1 MRKSTE
7 MLSEIWSKDVRCS
20 VIHTEKLKTNR
31 LIGMTGQIMFVVK
44 SSQNNVQKA
53 RKLNYISNMI
63 LVLKKCVIRV

>member
-7 MLSEIWSKDVRCS
+7 MLSEIWSKDVGCS
-20 VIHTEKLKTNR
+20 VTHTEKLKTNR
-31 LIGMTGQIMFVVK
+31 PIGMTGQIMFVVK

-63 LVLKKCVIRV
+63 PVLKKCVIRV